1 MTNNELLLAISNTMD
16 VKLEPLRNEIQNLS
30 AVVRDEV
37 IPRLDRVEVRLDA
50 VETRLQNLENT
61 VHNEVLPRLQNL
73 ENTVHNELIPRLQNV
88 ERSVQK
94 LEILHENDVL
104 PRLQNIESCYTSTYE
119 RYKNSVTDYTTMKQD
134 IVIIKKVVTEH
145 SIALQKIS

>member
-1 MTNNELLLAISNTMD
+1 MTDNELLLAISNTMD

-30 AVVRDEV
+30 TVVLDEV
-37 IPRLDRVEVRLDA
+37 IPRLDRVEARLDRVEARLDKVETRLDA
-50 VETRLQNLENT
+50 VES
-61 VHNEVLPRLQNL
+61 RLQNL
-73 ENTVHNELIPRLQNV
+73 ENTVHNELIPRLQSV

-104 PRLQNIESCYTSTYE
+104 PRLQNIETCYTSTYE

-134 IVIIKKVVTEH
+134 ILIIKKVVMEH

>member
-1 MTNNELLLAISNTMD
+1 
-16 VKLEPLRNEIQNLS
+16 
-30 AVVRDEV
+30 
-37 IPRLDRVEVRLDA
+37 
-50 VETRLQNLENT
+50 
-61 VHNEVLPRLQNL
+61 L

-104 PRLQNIESCYTSTYE
+104 PRLQNIETCYTSTYE

-134 IVIIKKVVTEH
+134 IVIIKKVVMEH